1 MITTTFSPPDV
12 ERLVRIAGALA
23 DSPAAADLSAP
34 DRELAARARTEIL
47 AQAAGHLSPARTA
60 LLGPR
65 PGEKVWL
72 LRMWSSHEDSTVPY
86 STEAAAYAELAS
98 YARGCWDNLYGEPG
112 VPEHPPADDTEAVEF
127 YYGSDGN
134 ARPNEGYELYAAE
147 VVRARRSRF
156 VPLNFDF
163 PAAAEAEALNRATVF
178 YAADDDGLPCMEVVG
193 VLVFAYLDHEDGVV
207 RVSVHT
213 DNADAEHV
221 VRPDGSVPLRVVVE
235 DTVVLDDGPARAPH
249 PTVLEELLASA
260 DADQEAAIYAAAVT
274 AGLMWRCPKC
284 QWTNP
289 HAATRCEGPENCR
302 ASAPSAGSELPA
314 DLLSASTPPLALDGP
329 R

>member
-1 MITTTFSPPDV
+1 MITATFSPCDV

-23 DSPAAADLSAP
+23 DSPAAAELSAP

-47 AQAAGHLSPARTA
+47 AQAAGRLSPARTA

-65 PGEKVWL
+65 PGEQVWL

-86 STEAAAYAELAS
+86 ATKAAALAELAR
-98 YARGCWDNLYGEPG
+98 YARGCWDNLHGQPG
-112 VPEHPPADDTEAVEF
+112 VPECPPPDDAEAVEF
-127 YYGSDGN
+127 YFGCDGN

-156 VPLNFDF
+156 VPLDFDF
-163 PAAAEAEALNRATVF
+163 PDAAEAQALNRAAVF
-178 YAADDDGLPCMEVVG
+178 HAADDDGPACMEVVG
-193 VLVFAYLDHEDGVV
+193 VLTSAYLDHEGGVV
-207 RVSVHT
+207 QISVHL

-221 VRPDGSVPLRVVVE
+221 VRPDGTVPLRVVVE
-235 DTVVLDDGPARAPH
+235 NTVLLDDGPTRAFR

-260 DADQEAAIYAAAVT
+260 DTGQKAAIYAAAVT
-274 AGLMWRCPKC
+274 AGLMWSCPSC
-284 QWTNP
+284 RWINP
-289 HAATRCEGPENCR
+289 RAAAGCEGPGNCR
-302 ASAPSAGSELPA
+302 TAAPPTGSE
-314 DLLSASTPPLALDGP
+314 SAAAFPLAQAPVPEDP